1 MNNVFDK
8 LTLKDK
14 EIARLNNMI
23 KLKEEK
29 YNTEDNIATLIT
41 NNLNNQELND
51 DDNDL

>member
-1 MNNVFDK
+1 
-8 LTLKDK
+8 L
-14 EIARLNNMI
+14 I

-29 YNTEDNIATLIT
+29 YNTEDNIANLIT